1 MEANGAS
8 LHCGEIHKTLNHK
21 GEFKKNIYLLLLLW
35 SLYNEHKEGIGEG
48 ERRLFA
54 PWHTLETRVPLEYV
68 ASYIRRLDSS
78 LEEWIRL
85 VR

>member
-21 GEFKKNIYLLLLLW
+21 GELKKKKNLLLLLL

-54 PWHTLETRVPLEYV
+54 P
-68 ASYIRRLDSS
+68 
-78 LEEWIRL
+78 
-85 VR
+85 